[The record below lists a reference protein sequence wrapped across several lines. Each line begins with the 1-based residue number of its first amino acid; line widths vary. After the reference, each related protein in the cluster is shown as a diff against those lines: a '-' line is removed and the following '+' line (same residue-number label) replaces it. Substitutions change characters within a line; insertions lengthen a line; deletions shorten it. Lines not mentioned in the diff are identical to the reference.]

1 MPQHVPVAHARAQ
14 ESERRD
20 GEQQEHE
27 VTDGAGG
34 TQVVR
39 HHRRGEGTGLLRGE
53 GHDQDDSSEDEGDPK
68 PVAPA
73 EDLAEEEGGDDR
85 VRNHAHAPDGRHDGG
100 RRVRVAVRH
109 EVAHLATH
117 RGQDAGPPDRH
128 LDEAGLGILAAQP
141 VRAGVTKTPLRRCVP
156 RALLHLLLDA
166 IVRHL
171 LQREADRDDDVA
183 EEREEDAPGEAGLR
197 PPGSL
202 VSLVP
207 GGARRAGTQQADLL
221 HSAHVDGRAVAARWP
236 RARRAVGRREVGRQ

>member
-14 ESERRD
+14 EGERRD

-27 VTDGAGG
+27 VTDGAGV

-53 GHDQDDSSEDEGDPK
+53 GHDQGDSSEDEGDPK

-85 VRNHAHAPDGRHDGG
+85 VCNHAHAPDRCHDGG
-100 RRVRVAVRH
+100 RRVRVAVGNK
-109 EVAHLATH
+109 VAHLATH
-117 RGQDAGPPDRH
+117 GGQDAGPPDRH

-171 LQREADRDDDVA
+171 LQCEADRDDDIT
-183 EEREEDAPGEAGLR
+183 EEREEYAPGEAGLR
-197 PPGSL
+197 PGCL
-202 VSLVP
+202 VRLVP
-207 GGARRAGTQQADLL
+207 GGARRAGTQQADPL
-221 HSAHVDGRAVAARWP
+221 HCADVDGRAVAARWP
-236 RARRAVGRREVGRQ
+236 RARGAIGRREVGHQ